1 MTVLQKSL
9 PKGVELLKNPGL
21 NKGTAFSQQERRT
34 FGFICF
40 CSPLAILWDRSS
52 SARFVAMACAGSFHG
67 DRLPVR
73 TGDRDSYW

>member
-1 MTVLQKSL
+1 MIVLQKSL

-34 FGFICF
+34 FGFTCF

-52 SARFVAMACAGSFHG
+52 SERFVAMAC
-67 DRLPVR
+67 RR
-73 TGDRDSYW
+73 